1 MTTLEITEGVCTYI
15 VKLPDNL
22 DFQGQ
27 VSVLGRFWVKRTARS
42 VTSAVLFSLLMSTM
56 SGLLKST
63 VLSIILDVSH
73 YTSMLADSSTGSG
86 LYL

>member
-1 MTTLEITEGVCTYI
+1 MTTPEITEGVYTYI

-27 VSVLGRFWVKRTARS
+27 VSVLGRFWVKRTVRS
-42 VTSAVLFSLLMSTM
+42 VTNADLFSLLMSTV

-63 VLSIILDVSH
+63 VLSVILDVSH
-73 YTSMLADSSTGSG
+73 YTSMLADSSTISG